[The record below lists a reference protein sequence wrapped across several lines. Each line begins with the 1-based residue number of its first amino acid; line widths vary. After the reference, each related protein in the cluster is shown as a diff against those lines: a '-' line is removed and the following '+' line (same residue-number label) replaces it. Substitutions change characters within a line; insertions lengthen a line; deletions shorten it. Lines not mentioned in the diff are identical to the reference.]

1 MFSLTRRD
9 VCAVNGPFQTEIH
22 NRLMHTSSLI
32 RTCRYFRSSYGRCRY
47 FGTIYG
53 LFRAVHGIE
62 IPAIGFMNTFYL
74 QNRLVDDTKIPA
86 IREEHGKREPDRVL
100 KHRFIPAM
108 HQATVQSHIRCRYF
122 STFYQGMANIAESR
136 PNGRDSVDFAYLT
149 AWLLGRGLLR
159 LLLLLAIRA

>member
-47 FGTIYG
+47 FGTIYR

-74 QNRLVDDTKIPA
+74 QNRLVNDTKIPA
-86 IREEHGKREPDRVL
+86 IREEHGKREPGRVL

-122 STFYQGMANIAESR
+122 STFYQGMAIYSGV
-136 PNGRDSVDFAYLT
+136 PT
-149 AWLLGRGLLR
+149 KWPGLR
-159 LLLLLAIRA
+159 